1 MDSGK
6 VLPEIDQ
13 HAPRRLIYHTLQ
25 RFSPGRGVLTTL
37 FEPPDDV
44 VLSCHGLRHRSDGRT
59 MIDGISFCVRAGHA
73 YGLVGFPGS
82 GKTTLIRMACG
93 LLVPQHGSVVL
104 DGRPIGELDARSL
117 RRAVSYVPQ
126 NVAIYPSLTVGETVR
141 SWARMSGVPSGI
153 RRSRTTE
160 VLDLVGLADHADT
173 PVEHCSS
180 GMLRELSLAVALL
193 HRPRLLV
200 LDEPAWGI
208 DAAGGARLLGSL
220 RRLRDRGTALLYATR
235 NAAEAESL
243 CDVVGVLDQGRLV
256 AVGRPVERAMSVA

>member
-1 MDSGK
+1 
-6 VLPEIDQ
+6 
-13 HAPRRLIYHTLQ
+13 
-25 RFSPGRGVLTTL
+25 
-37 FEPPDDV
+37 
-44 VLSCHGLRHRSDGRT
+44 
-59 MIDGISFCVRAGHA
+59 
-73 YGLVGFPGS
+73 
-82 GKTTLIRMACG
+82 
-93 LLVPQHGSVVL
+93 
-104 DGRPIGELDARSL
+104 
-117 RRAVSYVPQ
+117 
-126 NVAIYPSLTVGETVR
+126 
-141 SWARMSGVPSGI
+141 
-153 RRSRTTE
+153 
-160 VLDLVGLADHADT
+160 LDLVGLADHADT